1 VNWQLLDQLRRR
13 RSAQQKEK
21 TMQKLKKKKKKKKS
35 TMMGLSGS
43 GSSSCKTWVLLEIIK
58 CGRSWCT

>member
-21 TMQKLKKKKKKKKS
+21 SMQKLKKKKKS